1 MVQKETHHVPVA
13 DKVKGQIK
21 IAKGIFK
28 HDPNLTQE
36 GEILK
41 EEGEDVTLGRPHM
54 DAKEQHMGK
63 Q

>member
-1 MVQKETHHVPVA
+1 MQEKTHHVPVA
-13 DKVKGQIK
+13 DKLKGQIK
-21 IAKGIFK
+21 IAKGILK
-28 HDPNLTQE
+28 HDPSLTQE

-54 DAKEQHMGK
+54 EAKEHLRK